1 MRQQRQLQPPKMIPR
16 IVLALLS
23 QSVNQKVIR
32 IRLSISKIKKNLNI
46 KQEMKIENV
55 IVKSMPQAL
64 LGPDYME
71 IFILV

>member
-1 MRQQRQLQPPKMIPR
+1 MIPR

>member
-1 MRQQRQLQPPKMIPR
+1 MIPR

-55 IVKSMPQAL
+55 IVKSTSQAL